1 MYFQLEVDYC
11 STEAKLSNI
20 LGFAHA
26 LKEHYFAVCISM
38 LVMIPIPYH
47 NGKEA
52 SNFHHVFNVFQG
64 MDFLLNL

>member
-1 MYFQLEVDYC
+1 MYFQLEVDYH
-11 STEAKLSNI
+11 SNEAKLSDI
-20 LGFAHA
+20 LGFTHA

-52 SNFHHVFNVFQG
+52 SNFHVFNVFQG